1 MHRGVAINGGN
12 PPDNE
17 AAEDL
22 RGLVV
27 LFSLNQELFI

>member
-1 MHRGVAINGGN
+1 MRRGVAINGGN